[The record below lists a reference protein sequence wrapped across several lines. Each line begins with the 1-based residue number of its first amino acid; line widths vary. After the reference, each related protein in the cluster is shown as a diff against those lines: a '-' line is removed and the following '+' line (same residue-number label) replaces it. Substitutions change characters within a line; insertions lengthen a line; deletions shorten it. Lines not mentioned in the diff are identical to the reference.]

1 MSEYYKK
8 NLKYKQTS
16 YKKYIQSVS
25 KKNNNKNVDYTTLYN
40 AIIKCQNQYVRV
52 YTIITVR

>member
-8 NLKYKQTS
+8 NLKYKQAS
-16 YKKYIQSVS
+16 YKKYMQSVS
-25 KKNNNKNVDYTTLYN
+25 KK
-40 AIIKCQNQYVRV
+40 IIRMQIILNSTMLKWKCQNQYVRV